1 MILLMS
7 NNAISLSEVFVD
19 LINIVFQICVMI
31 WSANIMATYIGKSLC
46 QTRLWLDLLK
56 DRYCAVKL
64 NNGVNILQILP
75 DLAK

>member
-31 WSANIMATYIGKSLC
+31 WSANIMTTYINLYVK
-46 QTRLWLDLLK
+46 QDYDLT
-56 DRYCAVKL
+56 C
-64 NNGVNILQILP
+64 
-75 DLAK
+75 